1 MQATSIIGHE
11 RQQSDRLVLP
21 TSDEDSPIPKGDT
34 RGAHFDRRMDEM
46 SRLFDTVSKLLNLF
60 CCPHKIQSIGIKKF
74 ILLFWK

>member
-21 TSDEDSPIPKGDT
+21 TSNEDPTIPKGDT

-46 SRLFDTVSKLLNLF
+46 SRLFDTVSDFFNIYFFPQQNQRKLKNF
-60 CCPHKIQSIGIKKF
+60 K
-74 ILLFWK
+74 